1 MTTAWEAGIDLLA
14 AHAVKTL
21 PPSRSRPCR
30 PRGQDPAALGGRY
43 VAVNTDAGMRI
54 PFVIIASLAVIGP
67 GLSTPSFAQQ
77 STPAGAANPLPQA
90 EASPDDIEGGKMF
103 ATTCGFCH
111 QDGGRHAGRGPKL
124 SKSERSDE
132 YIVERIKK
140 GKVGAMPAYGSVF
153 TDGQI
158 IAILAYIRGLDD

>member
-1 MTTAWEAGIDLLA
+1 
-14 AHAVKTL
+14 
-21 PPSRSRPCR
+21 
-30 PRGQDPAALGGRY
+30 
-43 VAVNTDAGMRI
+43 MRT
-54 PFVIIASLAVIGP
+54 PFVIFAGLAAIWPFLSTASLA
-67 GLSTPSFAQQ
+67 QQ
-77 STPAGAANPLPQA
+77 SNLVGGSNPLPQA

-140 GKVGAMPAYGSVF
+140 GKVGAMPSYGSVF
-153 TDGQI
+153 SEGQI
-158 IAILAYIRGLDD
+158 MAILAYIRGLDD

>member
-1 MTTAWEAGIDLLA
+1 M
-14 AHAVKTL
+14 
-21 PPSRSRPCR
+21 
-30 PRGQDPAALGGRY
+30 
-43 VAVNTDAGMRI
+43 
-54 PFVIIASLAVIGP
+54 PFVIIASLAVVWP
-67 GLSTPSFAQQ
+67 WLSTPSFAQQ
-77 STPAGAANPLPQA
+77 PNSAGASNPLPQA
-90 EASPDDIEGGKMF
+90 EASSDDIEGGKMF

-140 GKVGAMPAYGSVF
+140 GKMGAMPAYGSVF
-153 TDGQI
+153 SDGQI

>member
-1 MTTAWEAGIDLLA
+1 
-14 AHAVKTL
+14 
-21 PPSRSRPCR
+21 
-30 PRGQDPAALGGRY
+30 
-43 VAVNTDAGMRI
+43 MRV
-54 PFVIIASLAVIGP
+54 PLVIVASLAFTWPSMPI
-67 GLSTPSFAQQ
+67 SFAQQ
-77 STPAGAANPLPQA
+77 STSVGAADPLPQA
-90 EASPDDIEGGKMF
+90 EASPNDIEGGKMF

-153 TDGQI
+153 SDGQI

>member
-1 MTTAWEAGIDLLA
+1 MPFMIVA
-14 AHAVKTL
+14 
-21 PPSRSRPCR
+21 C
-30 PRGQDPAALGGRY
+30 
-43 VAVNTDAGMRI
+43 VAVVW
-54 PFVIIASLAVIGP
+54 PW
-67 GLSTPSFAQQ
+67 LSPPSFAQQ
-77 STPAGAANPLPQA
+77 SNAAGASNPPPQA

-132 YIVERIKK
+132 FIVERIKK
-140 GKVGAMPAYGSVF
+140 GKTGAMPAYGAVF
-153 TDGQI
+153 SDGQI

>member
-1 MTTAWEAGIDLLA
+1 MAWAAGIDLLA
-14 AHAVKTL
+14 ALAVKTL
-21 PPSRSRPCR
+21 PPLPVHTLPLLRSTR
-30 PRGQDPAALGGRY
+30 RGECGCW
-43 VAVNTDAGMRI
+43 N
-54 PFVIIASLAVIGP
+54 ASTVDNCCFP
-67 GLSTPSFAQQ
+67 GLHLAMYANLFCPKSNS
-77 STPAGAANPLPQA
+77 AGAADPLPQA
-90 EASPDDIEGGKMF
+90 EASPNDIEGGKMF

-153 TDGQI
+153 SDGQI